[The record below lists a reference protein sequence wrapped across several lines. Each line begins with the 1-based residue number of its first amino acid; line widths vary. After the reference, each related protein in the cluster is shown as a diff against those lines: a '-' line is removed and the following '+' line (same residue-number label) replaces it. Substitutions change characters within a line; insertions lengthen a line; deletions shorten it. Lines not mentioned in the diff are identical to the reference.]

1 MSNEYHGNIMIYLW
15 MKCEDLIDLDT
26 YYDEMGGMIEYSEF
40 KWRTQTYWHIACLC
54 WFISVNEA
62 VIFEIQP
69 LLDAQQ
75 RRRVREPPACTFK
88 IKPNQYSC
96 KTSVG
101 SS

>member
-1 MSNEYHGNIMIYLW
+1 

-26 YYDEMGGMIEYSEF
+26 YCDEMGGMIEYSEF
-40 KWRTQTYWHIACLC
+40 KWRTQTYWHIACLW

-75 RRRVREPPACTFK
+75 RRRVREPPAAPSKSSRTNIAARPQLDPVSDLFL
-88 IKPNQYSC
+88 ILNQSIL
-96 KTSVG
+96 KH
-101 SS
+101 